1 MADLQKVIDT
11 LKENNVKDE
20 AIAEFVT
27 DLSTLVAQKVQVELT
42 SVLDTDE
49 EMARLDALPDDEMKE
64 QLAALYKEKTGK
76 DIVDVTDEIVDG
88 FVTGFLT
95 EYHRQKLEEQK

>member
-49 EMARLDALPDDEMKE
+49 EMARLNALPDDEMKE
-64 QLAALYKEKTGK
+64 KTGR

-95 EYHRQKLEEQK
+95 EYHRQKLEEQGKQ

>member
-95 EYHRQKLEEQK
+95 EYHKQKLEEQK